1 VGKFQR
7 DRRLD
12 GFMRD
17 LLHSGDLKVEDAEF
31 LKVGKWMTPSPFYIQ
46 AGQTVR
52 EAAEMIDKLRV
63 DCLPIIDE
71 EGQLVGMVTMR
82 KVLHDFLHGKQ
93 GELVLN
99 RIPQRN
105 FAPVRSNES
114 LLDIFSLPYEQFPV
128 IDDEGQLIGVLSR
141 RDILDGFFKYI
152 QKLNKTEN
160 MAEVLQVILESAYEG
175 IAVVDRHG
183 IIREFNEAYSRFTGI
198 AREQAIGRH
207 VTEVID
213 NTNLHITVKTA
224 IPERGVLQNI
234 QGQQMIVHRIP
245 IWKEEKVVGAIG
257 MLIFEGVTEVYR
269 IYERLQKDTMREQIK
284 PQSFTTQKQQDSRIT
299 LDQIIGVS
307 ENASAVKRLARRAAR
322 TAATVLI
329 TGESGTGKEM
339 YAKSI
344 HHLSPFSS
352 GPFISVNCGAI
363 PDHLFESELFGYEEG
378 AFTGAKKG
386 GKPGKFELAHN
397 GTLFLDEI
405 GEMPLIMQTKLLRVL
420 QEKEAERVGGIKKYD
435 INVRIIAA
443 TNRNLKKMVEGGEF
457 REDLFYRLNII
468 QLLIPPLRD
477 RKEDIPIL
485 LSHYVKEICE
495 KYQIEEKSITSE
507 AVSHLM
513 SYHWDGNIRELVN
526 TIERLVTLVDRKIID
541 VHHLPDYMKESH
553 SVNEKETKE
562 EAIPLIERAKNLG
575 KEQEKQLII
584 DILQKTHGNKSKAAE
599 QLGIHRTT
607 LYQKLKKYHIQ

>member
-1 VGKFQR
+1 
-7 DRRLD
+7 
-12 GFMRD
+12 MRD
-17 LLHSGDLKVEDAEF
+17 LLHSGDLKGEDAEF
-31 LKVGKWMTPSPFYIQ
+31 LKVGKWMTPSPFYIR

-52 EAAEMIDKLRV
+52 EAAEMIDELRV

-114 LLDIFSLPYEQFPV
+114 LLNIFSLPYEQFPV
-128 IDDEGQLIGVLSR
+128 VDNEGQLMGILSR

-152 QKLNKTEN
+152 QKLNKMEN

-224 IPERGVLQNI
+224 IPERGVLQTI

-269 IYERLQKDTMREQIK
+269 IYERLQKDAMREQIK
-284 PQSFTTQKQQDSRIT
+284 PQSFTIQKQQDSRIT
-299 LDQIIGVS
+299 LDKIIGVS

-405 GEMPLIMQTKLLRVL
+405 GEMPLILQTKLLRVL
-420 QEKEAERVGGIKKYD
+420 QEKEAERVGGVKKYT

-443 TNRNLKKMVEGGEF
+443 TNRDLKKMVEEGEF

-513 SYHWDGNIRELVN
+513 GYHWDGNIRELVN

-541 VHHLPDYMKESH
+541 VHHLPDYRKESPL
-553 SVNEKETKE
+553 VNEKETKE
-562 EAIPLIERAKNLG
+562 EAIPLIEKAKNLG
-575 KEQEKQLII
+575 KKQEKQLII